1 MADISDDRPQG
12 LRLTLV
18 TVALILAPLLQVLD
32 SSILSIALKQMQGSL
47 SASQDQMAWVLTS
60 YLIAVAVMT
69 PFWGALSGIFGRKP
83 LLLFTIAG
91 FMVFSLLSGTS
102 ESLTEIL
109 IYRFLQGM
117 LGAAL
122 IPLSQS
128 SLLSTY
134 RREDFSIAM
143 SWWGVGIMF
152 GPIIG
157 PTLGG
162 YITEYFSW
170 RWAFYLNIPVGVVAF
185 IMIALLVPRPGIRER
200 RKFNYFGY
208 SMLAIGVAALQFVL
222 DRGTRLD
229 WYDSTTIIVLT
240 GISTA
245 ALWVFAVNSA
255 TSKTPFVDPVLFR
268 DRNYVFG
275 MALRVLFGAM
285 LFGSLILVPPFVQN
299 VGGYPLVESG
309 LVMAPRG
316 FGAMVGAF
324 VVGRLIRRIDPR
336 KVIVF
341 GMLVSAA
348 TMWEF
353 SNFTEDMV
361 VSHIVAVSLLQ
372 GVGFASLI
380 VPVNTVAFS
389 TMAAA
394 QRDVGTAFY
403 SLLNNLGRSLGI
415 ALLSSY
421 WVNASQA
428 NHARLSEFVNPF
440 SPLFGHMPVPPV
452 WDPTD
457 PSGLAALNKVV
468 VGQADLLAY
477 ISDFRLLAAVI
488 VICIPFAFMMR
499 NPNSLRRQVT
509 A

>member
-1 MADISDDRPQG
+1 MADISEDRPQG

-18 TVALILAPLLQVLD
+18 TIALILAPLLQVLD

-185 IMIALLVPRPGIRER
+185 IMIALLVPRPGIRQKR
-200 RKFNYFGY
+200 TFNYFGY
-208 SMLAIGVAALQFVL
+208 SMLAIAVAALQFVL

-240 GISTA
+240 GIFIA
-245 ALWVFAVNSA
+245 ALWVFIVNSLTSA
-255 TSKTPFVDPVLFR
+255 TRSSSATATMFSGWR
-268 DRNYVFG
+268 S
-275 MALRVLFGAM
+275 
-285 LFGSLILVPPFVQN
+285 GSC
-299 VGGYPLVESG
+299 SG
-309 LVMAPRG
+309 PCS
-316 FGAMVGAF
+316 
-324 VVGRLIRRIDPR
+324 
-336 KVIVF
+336 
-341 GMLVSAA
+341 SAA
-348 TMWEF
+348 SSWCRPSSRT
-353 SNFTEDMV
+353 S
-361 VSHIVAVSLLQ
+361 
-372 GVGFASLI
+372 
-380 VPVNTVAFS
+380 
-389 TMAAA
+389 AAI
-394 QRDVGTAFY
+394 
-403 SLLNNLGRSLGI
+403 RS
-415 ALLSSY
+415 S
-421 WVNASQA
+421 
-428 NHARLSEFVNPF
+428 R
-440 SPLFGHMPVPPV
+440 
-452 WDPTD
+452 
-457 PSGLAALNKVV
+457 AAW
-468 VGQADLLAY
+468 
-477 ISDFRLLAAVI
+477 
-488 VICIPFAFMMR
+488 
-499 NPNSLRRQVT
+499 
-509 A
+509 

>member
-1 MADISDDRPQG
+1 M
-12 LRLTLV
+12 
-18 TVALILAPLLQVLD
+18 
-32 SSILSIALKQMQGSL
+32 
-47 SASQDQMAWVLTS
+47 
-60 YLIAVAVMT
+60 
-69 PFWGALSGIFGRKP
+69 
-83 LLLFTIAG
+83 
-91 FMVFSLLSGTS
+91 
-102 ESLTEIL
+102 
-109 IYRFLQGM
+109 
-117 LGAAL
+117 
-122 IPLSQS
+122 
-128 SLLSTY
+128 
-134 RREDFSIAM
+134 
-143 SWWGVGIMF
+143 
-152 GPIIG
+152 
-157 PTLGG
+157 
-162 YITEYFSW
+162 
-170 RWAFYLNIPVGVVAF
+170 
-185 IMIALLVPRPGIRER
+185 
-200 RKFNYFGY
+200 
-208 SMLAIGVAALQFVL
+208 
-222 DRGTRLD
+222 
-229 WYDSTTIIVLT
+229 
-240 GISTA
+240 
-245 ALWVFAVNSA
+245 
-255 TSKTPFVDPVLFR
+255 
-268 DRNYVFG
+268 
-275 MALRVLFGAM
+275 
-285 LFGSLILVPPFVQN
+285 PPFVQN
-299 VGGYPLVESG
+299 VGGYPLIESG

-316 FGAMVGAF
+316 FGAMIGAF

-440 SPLFGHMPVPPV
+440 SPLFGHMQVPPV

-499 NPNSLRRQVT
+499 NPNRLRRQG
-509 A
+509 AA